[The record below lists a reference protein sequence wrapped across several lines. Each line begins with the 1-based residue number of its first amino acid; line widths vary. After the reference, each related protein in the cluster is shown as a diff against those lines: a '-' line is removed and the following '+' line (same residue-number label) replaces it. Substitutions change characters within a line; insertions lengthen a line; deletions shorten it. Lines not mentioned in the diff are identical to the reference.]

1 MVQDKF
7 ANNMHKVLELEQIN
21 FGYDKSKLLFKDFSL
36 SIVPGEIVTV
46 VGPSGTGKSTLLELI
61 SKTIKPF
68 SGTIQSSKMAQ
79 VFQDPYSSF
88 HQSYSILEQIRDVAN
103 VDNILEILQT
113 LSLDET
119 LLEKKPHELSGGQL
133 QRFSILRAILMK
145 PDLLLLDEPTSA
157 LDNVTQLDVMKMIL
171 KHLDNFG
178 ILLITHDH
186 NLAAWCSDQIISLK
200 FNDLL

>member
-7 ANNMHKVLELEQIN
+7 VNSMHKVLELEKIN
-21 FGYDKSKLLFKDFSL
+21 FGYERDKLLFKNFSL
-36 SIVPGEIVTV
+36 SISPGEIVTV

-61 SKTIKPF
+61 SKSLKPF

-103 VDNILEILQT
+103 VDNISEILQT

-133 QRFSILRAILMK
+133 QRFSIF
-145 PDLLLLDEPTSA
+145 T
-157 LDNVTQLDVMKMIL
+157 
-171 KHLDNFG
+171 G
-178 ILLITHDH
+178 Y
-186 NLAAWCSDQIISLK
+186 
-200 FNDLL
+200 FNEA